1 MREVSSSHRR
11 RSLDDYFEEAYEDET
26 EGGIKWRYWVIM
38 LSLGIANSSDASEIL
53 CLSYILSDDEF
64 EQNILHASAWK
75 AGFLA
80 SAVFLGMLL
89 GGLIVGTLGDWLGRR
104 PMLLVG
110 LVCNAVA
117 GVLSAL
123 TTNVWQ
129 LSALRCIAGVGI
141 GATVPPLFT
150 LVTELAPPSK
160 RGAFIT
166 FCASFWMVGSIFV
179 ALVALLI
186 LEYWDQSWRV
196 FAVACALPSALGAL
210 MVWTLV
216 PESPRFLAIQQRQD
230 EALREANMLALK
242 MKFAGVLYTQTE
254 ILYYYPLEEIE
265 QPFSHDPSA
274 NVVAWSCAIIAE
286 GLTDF
291 SKSTSKLYTPQ
302 LRQTTW
308 PLQTIWFSL
317 NFGSYGI
324 MTWIN
329 SLFVA
334 VHLENVYFNAL
345 LFATS
350 NLPGNLLSGFLMDRT
365 GRKCM
370 LVSSS
375 LAAALSLMT
384 FALFARES
392 ESQALNTSGIV
403 LSACF
408 FQAWTIAAWN
418 TIDCM
423 TTERFPTS
431 VRSTGMGVCAASGR
445 IGAMIAQIING
456 ALVGN
461 PVRLLMVASTS
472 LMIAAV
478 GPFLLPQEDYS
489 NRPLDDDLSSKNSGG
504 DPADEE
510 VVRLNEAGF
519 NAQGP
524 YLRIK
529 GGYQNPEDDHVGK
542 TIV

>member
-1 MREVSSSHRR
+1 
-11 RSLDDYFEEAYEDET
+11 
-26 EGGIKWRYWVIM
+26 
-38 LSLGIANSSDASEIL
+38 
-53 CLSYILSDDEF
+53 
-64 EQNILHASAWK
+64 
-75 AGFLA
+75 
-80 SAVFLGMLL
+80 
-89 GGLIVGTLGDWLGRR
+89 
-104 PMLLVG
+104 
-110 LVCNAVA
+110 
-117 GVLSAL
+117 
-123 TTNVWQ
+123 
-129 LSALRCIAGVGI
+129 
-141 GATVPPLFT
+141 
-150 LVTELAPPSK
+150 
-160 RGAFIT
+160 
-166 FCASFWMVGSIFV
+166 
-179 ALVALLI
+179 
-186 LEYWDQSWRV
+186 
-196 FAVACALPSALGAL
+196 
-210 MVWTLV
+210 
-216 PESPRFLAIQQRQD
+216 
-230 EALREANMLALK
+230 
-242 MKFAGVLYTQTE
+242 
-254 ILYYYPLEEIE
+254 
-265 QPFSHDPSA
+265 
-274 NVVAWSCAIIAE
+274 
-286 GLTDF
+286 
-291 SKSTSKLYTPQ
+291 
-302 LRQTTW
+302 
-308 PLQTIWFSL
+308 
-317 NFGSYGI
+317 
-324 MTWIN
+324 
-329 SLFVA
+329 
-334 VHLENVYFNAL
+334 
-345 LFATS
+345 
-350 NLPGNLLSGFLMDRT
+350 
-365 GRKCM
+365 M